1 MIKVRVSDLIRAVI
15 DSPYMKSSELI
26 RASPPIPIPPVGA
39 VYDGTISPAPTVRRA
54 VLRQCG
60 NDKGAG
66 SDLIRAVIDSP
77 YRKSSELICAS
88 PPPIPPVGAVYD
100 GTISRFPL

>member
-1 MIKVRVSDLIRAVI
+1 MRRMHEA
-15 DSPYMKSSELI
+15 
-26 RASPPIPIPPVGA
+26 RR
-39 VYDGTISPAPTVRRA
+39 APTVRRA

-77 YRKSSELICAS
+77 YRKSSELILL
-88 PPPIPPVGAVYD
+88 PLPF
-100 GTISRFPL
+100 RFPCRCRLRRHDLARPYSSEGCSPTVWE